1 MSVQDKLER
10 ILRELHI
17 AVSRGRVSA
26 EEPEFVLVN
35 KKEMQRQLSALSQ
48 AVSEMME
55 IYEATEQSRNRG
67 ELEAE
72 KQRAE
77 IVRNAGR
84 QAEDI
89 YAASVIY
96 TDDALGRIQ
105 DIIDAAEKSARG
117 VLQRLNRE
125 MEEEKRI
132 VRSNQLELKTQLEDL
147 KDTAKYMKIIEERNR
162 EIAREK
168 AKRQGGDSRGR
179 QGRREEKEPE
189 FVAIHPEIKIN
200 EEYFEKAGLT
210 PEGLPAE
217 EPESQQRYEK
227 PEIKINEEYFKRA
240 GISLENGEE
249 KESEP
254 EHTQEETGQEKAAQ
268 AERVQPE
275 PSEDEAAGDEAQ
287 AEFAGEL
294 TPELEEK
301 LMEELDIEY
310 FEWRDREKEESAQKG
325 RRHGLFSFRRGE
337 KS

>member
-17 AVSRGRVSA
+17 SVSRARVSA
-26 EEPEFVLVN
+26 EEPDVVLVN
-35 KKEMQRQLSALSQ
+35 KKDMQRQLSALSQ

-55 IYEATEQSRNRG
+55 VYEATEQSRNRG

-72 KQRAE
+72 KQRME
-77 IVRNAGR
+77 IVRNAGH

-105 DIIDAAEKSARG
+105 DIIDAAEKSAHE
-117 VLQRLNRE
+117 VLQRLDRE
-125 MEEEKRI
+125 LEEEKRI
-132 VRSNQLELKTQLEDL
+132 VRSNQLELKTQLEDMR
-147 KDTAKYMKIIEERNR
+147 DTAKYMKIIEERNR

-168 AKRQGGDSRGR
+168 AKKQGGDDVKGR
-179 QGRREEKEPE
+179 YERREEKEAG

-200 EEYFEKAGLT
+200 EEYFERAGLT
-210 PEGLPAE
+210 SEGLPVE
-217 EPESQQRYEK
+217 EAGAQQKYEK
-227 PEIKINEEYFKRA
+227 PEIKINEEYFKKA
-240 GISLENGEE
+240 GITPEKDPGENEQ
-249 KESEP
+249 
-254 EHTQEETGQEKAAQ
+254 T
-268 AERVQPE
+268 
-275 PSEDEAAGDEAQ
+275 
-287 AEFAGEL
+287 EFAGEL
-294 TPELEEK
+294 VSEPDEK

-310 FEWRDREKEESAQKG
+310 FEWSAQDREADTQKS

>member
-17 AVSRGRVSA
+17 SVSRGRVLA
-26 EEPEFVLVN
+26 EEPDFVLVN
-35 KKEMQRQLSALSQ
+35 KKDMQRQLSALSQ

-72 KQRAE
+72 KHRTE
-77 IVRNAGR
+77 IVRNANH

-105 DIIDAAEKSARG
+105 DIIGAAEKSARE

-132 VRSNQLELKTQLEDL
+132 VRSNQLELKTQLEDM

-168 AKRQGGDSRGR
+168 AKKQGGDAKGR
-179 QGRREEKEPE
+179 YERREEKDSDL
-189 FVAIHPEIKIN
+189 VAINPEIKIN

-210 PEGLPAE
+210 PEGLPVE
-217 EPESQQRYEK
+217 EAGPQQKYEK
-227 PEIKINEEYFKRA
+227 PEIKINEAYFKKA
-240 GISLENGEE
+240 GIPLEE
-249 KESEP
+249 EP
-254 EHTQEETGQEKAAQ
+254 EKKET
-268 AERVQPE
+268 
-275 PSEDEAAGDEAQ
+275 

-294 TPELEEK
+294 APGPEEK

-310 FEWRDREKEESAQKG
+310 FEWRDQDKEEDTQKG
-325 RRHGLFSFRRGE
+325 RRHGFFSLRRGD